1 MFSQIN
7 DQTHII
13 QQSNKSQFQLQIISN
28 FKIPFKK
35 ERHLHKNYFFQV
47 AELEVVIPPQISDK
61 LSTEDLSVR
70 EGGSAKFICS
80 ATGHPQPTITWQ
92 KMPNGPREK
101 ARIRVTNDKGKET
114 HRKTVH
120 GEVLDIGKNQCCQ
133 LLVKKM

>member
-1 MFSQIN
+1 M
-7 DQTHII
+7 
-13 QQSNKSQFQLQIISN
+13 
-28 FKIPFKK
+28 
-35 ERHLHKNYFFQV
+35 
-47 AELEVVIPPQISDK
+47 EVVIPPQISDK

-101 ARIRVTNDKGKET
+101 PRIRVTNDKGKET

-120 GEVLDIGKNQCCQ
+120 GEVLDIGKYQCCQ
-133 LLVKKM
+133 LLVKKLTVLPTHSVEIS

>member
-1 MFSQIN
+1 M
-7 DQTHII
+7 
-13 QQSNKSQFQLQIISN
+13 L
-28 FKIPFKK
+28 
-35 ERHLHKNYFFQV
+35 FQV

-70 EGGSAKFICS
+70 EGSSAKFICS

-101 ARIRVTNDKGKET
+101 PRIRVTNDKGKET

-133 LLVKKM
+133 LLVKKFPQCYQLTELKFHDFCIIQILREINFKGC

>member
-1 MFSQIN
+1 M
-7 DQTHII
+7 
-13 QQSNKSQFQLQIISN
+13 
-28 FKIPFKK
+28 
-35 ERHLHKNYFFQV
+35 
-47 AELEVVIPPQISDK
+47 EVVIPPQISDK

-101 ARIRVTNDKGKET
+101 PRIRVTNDKGKET

-120 GEVLDIGKNQCCQ
+120 GEVLDIGKNQCFQ
-133 LLVKKM
+133 LLGKTFLQCYQITVWKFHDFWIIQI

>member
-1 MFSQIN
+1 M
-7 DQTHII
+7 
-13 QQSNKSQFQLQIISN
+13 
-28 FKIPFKK
+28 
-35 ERHLHKNYFFQV
+35 
-47 AELEVVIPPQISDK
+47 EVVIPPQISDK

-80 ATGHPQPTITWQ
+80 STGHPQPTITWQ

-120 GEVLDIGKNQCCQ
+120 GEVLDIGKNPQSLCSRSFQ
-133 LLVKKM
+133 NVKLRLDFVEI